1 MSRDLFASGF
11 FSRIIFLHA
20 PENNVRL
27 ISIFFENSRRYSQV
41 QRAMPVSTTPAVNFA
56 IGTAGVVDTG
66 SKFSKMPLGAYIPN
80 PKGGK
85 IHAKKSYH
93 SIVPLKGQSRDKVIT
108 IHTYLRYT
116 IRISKKCR

>member
-1 MSRDLFASGF
+1 VGQLYFTNRVPVEYLKDSVTRFVCFRF
-11 FSRIIFLHA
+11 FSRIIFPQA

-41 QRAMPVSTTPAVNFA
+41 EGAIPVSTTPTVNFA

-66 SKFSKMPLGAYIPN
+66 GKFCKMPLGAFFPN

-85 IHAKKSYH
+85 IYAKKSYH
-93 SIVPLKGQSRDKVIT
+93 SMVPLKGQ
-108 IHTYLRYT
+108 
-116 IRISKKCR
+116 